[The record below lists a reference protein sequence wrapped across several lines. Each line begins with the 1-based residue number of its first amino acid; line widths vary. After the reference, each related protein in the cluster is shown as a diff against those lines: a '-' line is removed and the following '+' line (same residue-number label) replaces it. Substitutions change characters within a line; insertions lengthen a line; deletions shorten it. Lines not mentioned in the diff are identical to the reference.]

1 MPNGGHDNLAYQ
13 CVLLT
18 FSILSTINKLFDNVK
33 NDADFCSIADGD
45 EEISGIGEF
54 SPSLLRSP
62 RSSLSMF
69 ILDVILSIKYVY
81 K

>member
-1 MPNGGHDNLAYQ
+1 MFYISCHLFDCFTWT
-13 CVLLT
+13 CVVHIP
-18 FSILSTINKLFDNVK
+18 FINKLFDNVK
-33 NDADFCSIADGD
+33 NDADFHSIADGD